1 MKTKPHP
8 LFVLYQWLVAF
19 PILLVFTVITAL
31 FTILLSPIFP
41 NAQFS
46 YFPARWW
53 GRLFCYLLFVK
64 VKITGLEKLDPKK
77 SYIIAA
83 NHQSIYDIF
92 VVYGWLPM
100 IFKWVMKAEL
110 RRVPLVG
117 KACESAGHI
126 FIDRKNP
133 VSAKKSLDKA
143 EAQLRNGVSVVVFPE
158 GTRTYDGKLAKFKKG
173 AFRMATDLQLPIV
186 PVTLRGCYERMPR
199 TTFNVTP
206 GLIELIVHNPVEVK
220 GYENDKQHELMQKL
234 HDIIASEL

>member
-19 PILLVFTVITAL
+19 PVLLVLTILTAV
-31 FTILLSPIFP
+31 FTIILSPVFP

-53 GRLFCYLLFVK
+53 GRFFCYLLFIK
-64 VKITGLEKLDPKK
+64 VKITGIEKLDPKK
-77 SYIIAA
+77 SYVIAA

-110 RRVPLVG
+110 RRIPLVG

-126 FIDRKNP
+126 FINRKNP
-133 VSAKKSLDKA
+133 VAAKKSLDRA

-158 GTRTYDGKLAKFKKG
+158 GTRTYTGQMGKFKKG
-173 AFRMATDLQLPIV
+173 AFRMAADLQLPIV
-186 PVTLRGCYERMPR
+186 PVTLRGCFERLPR
-199 TTFNVTP
+199 NGFVVTP
-206 GLIELIVHNPVEVK
+206 GLIEMIIHEPVEVK
-220 GYENDKQHELMQKL
+220 GYENEKQPELMQTL
-234 HDIIASEL
+234 HDIIESAL

>member
-8 LFVLYQWLVAF
+8 LFVLYQWLVAL
-19 PILLVFTVITAL
+19 PVLLVLTILTAV
-31 FTILLSPIFP
+31 FTIVLSPVFP

-53 GRLFCYLLFVK
+53 GRFFCYLLFIK

-77 SYIIAA
+77 SYVIAA

-110 RRVPLVG
+110 RKIPLVG

-133 VSAKKSLDKA
+133 VAAKKSLDKA

-158 GTRTYDGKLAKFKKG
+158 GTRTYTGQIGKFKKG
-173 AFRMATDLQLPIV
+173 AFRMATDLHLPIV
-186 PVTLRGCYERMPR
+186 PVTLRGCFERLPR
-199 TTFNVTP
+199 NGFIITP
-206 GLIELIVHNPVEVK
+206 GTIEMIVHEPVEVE
-220 GYENDKQHELMQKL
+220 GYEHEKQPELMQKL
-234 HDIIASEL
+234 HDIIESAL

>member
-8 LFVLYQWLVAF
+8 LFVLYQWLVAL
-19 PILLVFTVITAL
+19 PVLIILTILTAVFTI
-31 FTILLSPIFP
+31 ILSPVFP

-53 GRLFCYLLFVK
+53 GRFFCYLLFIK

-77 SYIIAA
+77 SYVIAA

-110 RRVPLVG
+110 RKIPLVG

-133 VSAKKSLDKA
+133 VAAKKSLDKA

-158 GTRTYDGKLAKFKKG
+158 GTRTYTGQIGKFKKG
-173 AFRMATDLQLPIV
+173 AFRMATDLHLPIV
-186 PVTLRGCYERMPR
+186 PVTLRGCFERLPR
-199 TTFNVTP
+199 NGFIITP
-206 GLIELIVHNPVEVK
+206 GTIEMIVHEPVEVE
-220 GYENDKQHELMQKL
+220 GYEHEKQPELMQKL
-234 HDIIASEL
+234 HDIIESAL

>member
-8 LFVLYQWLVAF
+8 LFVLYQWLVAL
-19 PILLVFTVITAL
+19 PILIILTILTAVFTI
-31 FTILLSPIFP
+31 ILSPVFP

-53 GRLFCYLLFVK
+53 GRFFCYLLFIK

-77 SYIIAA
+77 SYVIAA

-110 RRVPLVG
+110 RKIPLVG

-133 VSAKKSLDKA
+133 VAAKKSLDKA

-158 GTRTYDGKLAKFKKG
+158 GTRTYTGQIGKFKKG
-173 AFRMATDLQLPIV
+173 AFRMATDLHLPIV
-186 PVTLRGCYERMPR
+186 PVTLRGCFERLPR
-199 TTFNVTP
+199 NGFIITP
-206 GLIELIVHNPVEVK
+206 GTIEMIVHEPVEVE
-220 GYENDKQHELMQKL
+220 GYEHEKQPELMQKL
-234 HDIIASEL
+234 HDIIESAL

>member
-8 LFVLYQWLVAF
+8 LFVMYQWLVAF
-19 PILLVFTVITAL
+19 PVLLVLTILTAV
-31 FTILLSPIFP
+31 FTIILSPVFP

-53 GRLFCYLLFVK
+53 GRFFCYLLFIK
-64 VKITGLEKLDPKK
+64 VKITGIEKLDPKK
-77 SYIIAA
+77 SYVIAA

-110 RRVPLVG
+110 RRIPLVG

-126 FIDRKNP
+126 FINRKNP
-133 VSAKKSLDKA
+133 VSAKKSLDRA

-158 GTRTYDGKLAKFKKG
+158 GTRTYTGQMGKFKKG
-173 AFRMATDLQLPIV
+173 AFRMAADLQLPIV
-186 PVTLRGCYERMPR
+186 PVTLRGCFERLPR
-199 TTFNVTP
+199 NGFVVTP
-206 GLIELIVHNPVEVK
+206 GLIEMIIHEPVEVK
-220 GYENDKQHELMQKL
+220 GYENEKQPELMQKL
-234 HDIIASEL
+234 YDIIESAL

>member
-19 PILLVFTVITAL
+19 PVLLVLTILTAV
-31 FTILLSPIFP
+31 FTIVLSPVFP

-53 GRLFCYLLFVK
+53 GRFFCYLLFIKVK
-64 VKITGLEKLDPKK
+64 VTGIEKLDPKK
-77 SYIIAA
+77 SYVIAA

-110 RRVPLVG
+110 RRIPLVG

-126 FIDRKNP
+126 FINRKNP
-133 VSAKKSLDKA
+133 VSAKKSLDRA

-158 GTRTYDGKLAKFKKG
+158 GTRTYTGQMGKFKKG
-173 AFRMATDLQLPIV
+173 AFRMAADLQLPIV
-186 PVTLRGCYERMPR
+186 PVTLRGCFERLPR
-199 TTFNVTP
+199 NGFVVTP
-206 GLIELIVHNPVEVK
+206 GLIEMIIHEPVEVK
-220 GYENDKQHELMQKL
+220 GYENEKQPELMQKL
-234 HDIIASEL
+234 HDIIESAL

>member
-8 LFVLYQWLVAF
+8 LFVLYQWLVAL
-19 PILLVFTVITAL
+19 PVLIILTILTAVFTII
-31 FTILLSPIFP
+31 FSPVFP

-53 GRLFCYLLFVK
+53 GRFFCYLLFIK

-77 SYIIAA
+77 SYVIAA

-110 RRVPLVG
+110 RKIPLVG

-133 VSAKKSLDKA
+133 VAAKKSLDKA

-158 GTRTYDGKLAKFKKG
+158 GTRTYTGQMGKFKKG
-173 AFRMATDLQLPIV
+173 AFRMATDLHLPIV
-186 PVTLRGCYERMPR
+186 PVTLRGCFERLPR
-199 TTFNVTP
+199 NGFIITP
-206 GLIELIVHNPVEVK
+206 GTIEMIVHEPVEVE
-220 GYENDKQHELMQKL
+220 GYEHEKQPELMQKL
-234 HDIIASEL
+234 HDIIESAL

>member
-19 PILLVFTVITAL
+19 PVLLVLTILTAV
-31 FTILLSPIFP
+31 FTIILSPVFP

-53 GRLFCYLLFVK
+53 GRFFCYLLFIK
-64 VKITGLEKLDPKK
+64 VKITGIEKLDPKK
-77 SYIIAA
+77 SYVIAA

-110 RRVPLVG
+110 RRIPLVG

-126 FIDRKNP
+126 FINRKNP
-133 VSAKKSLDKA
+133 VAAKKSLDRA

-158 GTRTYDGKLAKFKKG
+158 GTRTYTGQMGKFKKG
-173 AFRMATDLQLPIV
+173 AFRMAADLQLPIV
-186 PVTLRGCYERMPR
+186 PVTLRGCFERLPR
-199 TTFNVTP
+199 NGFVVMP
-206 GLIELIVHNPVEVK
+206 GLIEMIIHEPVEVK
-220 GYENDKQHELMQKL
+220 GYENEKQPELMQTL
-234 HDIIASEL
+234 HDIIESAL

>member
-19 PILLVFTVITAL
+19 PVLIILTILTAVFTI
-31 FTILLSPIFP
+31 ILSPVFP

-53 GRLFCYLLFVK
+53 GRFFCYLLFIK

-77 SYIIAA
+77 SYVIAA

-110 RRVPLVG
+110 RKIPLVG

-133 VSAKKSLDKA
+133 VAAKKSLDRA

-158 GTRTYDGKLAKFKKG
+158 GTRTYTGQMGKFKKG

-186 PVTLRGCYERMPR
+186 PVTLRGCFERLPR
-199 TTFNVTP
+199 NGFVVTP
-206 GLIELIVHNPVEVK
+206 GLIEMIIHEPVEVE
-220 GYENDKQHELMQKL
+220 GYEHEKQPELMQKL
-234 HDIIASEL
+234 HDIIESAL

>member
-8 LFVLYQWLVAF
+8 LFVLYQWLVAL
-19 PILLVFTVITAL
+19 PVLIILTILTAVFTI
-31 FTILLSPIFP
+31 ILSPVFP

-53 GRLFCYLLFVK
+53 GRFFCYLLFIK

-77 SYIIAA
+77 SYVIAA

-110 RRVPLVG
+110 RKIPLVG

-133 VSAKKSLDKA
+133 VAAKKSLDKA

-158 GTRTYDGKLAKFKKG
+158 GTRTYTGQMGKFKKG
-173 AFRMATDLQLPIV
+173 AFRMATDLHLPIV
-186 PVTLRGCYERMPR
+186 PVTLRGCFERLPR
-199 TTFNVTP
+199 NGFIITP
-206 GLIELIVHNPVEVK
+206 GTIEMIVHEPVEVE
-220 GYENDKQHELMQKL
+220 GYEHEKQPELMQKL
-234 HDIIASEL
+234 HDIIESAL

>member
-8 LFVLYQWLVAF
+8 LFVLYQWLVAL
-19 PILLVFTVITAL
+19 PVLIILTILTAVFTI
-31 FTILLSPIFP
+31 ILSPVFP

-53 GRLFCYLLFVK
+53 GRFFCYLLFIK
-64 VKITGLEKLDPKK
+64 VKITGLEKLDQKK
-77 SYIIAA
+77 SYVIAA

-110 RRVPLVG
+110 RKIPLVG

-133 VSAKKSLDKA
+133 VAAKKSLDKA

-158 GTRTYDGKLAKFKKG
+158 GTRTYTGQMGKFKKG
-173 AFRMATDLQLPIV
+173 AFRMATDLHLPIV
-186 PVTLRGCYERMPR
+186 PVTLRGCFERLPR
-199 TTFNVTP
+199 NGFIITP
-206 GLIELIVHNPVEVK
+206 GTIEMIVHEPVEVE
-220 GYENDKQHELMQKL
+220 GYEHEKQPELMQKL
-234 HDIIASEL
+234 HDIIESAL

>member
-1 MKTKPHP
+1 M
-8 LFVLYQWLVAF
+8 YQWLVAL
-19 PILLVFTVITAL
+19 PVLIILTILTAVFTI
-31 FTILLSPIFP
+31 ILSPVFP

-53 GRLFCYLLFVK
+53 GRFFCYLLFIK
-64 VKITGLEKLDPKK
+64 VKITGIEKLDPKK
-77 SYIIAA
+77 SYVIAA

-110 RRVPLVG
+110 RKIPLVG

-133 VSAKKSLDKA
+133 VAAKKSLDKA

-158 GTRTYDGKLAKFKKG
+158 GTRTYTGQMGKFKKG
-173 AFRMATDLQLPIV
+173 AFRMATDLHLPIV
-186 PVTLRGCYERMPR
+186 PVTLRGCFERLPR
-199 TTFNVTP
+199 NGFIITP
-206 GLIELIVHNPVEVK
+206 GTIEMIVHEPVEVE
-220 GYENDKQHELMQKL
+220 GYEHEKQPELMQKL
-234 HDIIASEL
+234 HDIIESAL

>member
-19 PILLVFTVITAL
+19 PVLLVLTIVTAV
-31 FTILLSPIFP
+31 FTIVLSPIFP

-53 GRLFCYLLFVK
+53 GRFFCYLLFIK

-77 SYIIAA
+77 SYVIAA

-110 RRVPLVG
+110 RKIPLVG

-133 VSAKKSLDKA
+133 MAAKKSLDKA

-158 GTRTYDGKLAKFKKG
+158 GTRTYTGQMGKFKKG
-173 AFRMATDLQLPIV
+173 AFRMATDLHLPIV
-186 PVTLRGCYERMPR
+186 PVTLRGCFERLPR
-199 TTFNVTP
+199 NGFIITP
-206 GLIELIVHNPVEVK
+206 GTIEMIVHEPVEVE
-220 GYENDKQHELMQKL
+220 GYEHEKQPELMQKL
-234 HDIIASEL
+234 HDIIESAL

>member
-19 PILLVFTVITAL
+19 PVLLVLTILTAV
-31 FTILLSPIFP
+31 FTIILSPVFP

-53 GRLFCYLLFVK
+53 GRFFCYLLFIK
-64 VKITGLEKLDPKK
+64 VKITGIEKLDPKK
-77 SYIIAA
+77 SYVIAA

-110 RRVPLVG
+110 RRIPLVG

-126 FIDRKNP
+126 FINRKNP
-133 VSAKKSLDKA
+133 VSAKKSLDRA

-158 GTRTYDGKLAKFKKG
+158 GTRTYTGQMGKFKKG
-173 AFRMATDLQLPIV
+173 AFRMAADLQLPIV
-186 PVTLRGCYERMPR
+186 PVTLRGCFERLPR
-199 TTFNVTP
+199 NGFVVTP
-206 GLIELIVHNPVEVK
+206 GLIEMIIHEPVEVK
-220 GYENDKQHELMQKL
+220 GYENEKQPELMQTL
-234 HDIIASEL
+234 HDIIESAL

>member
-8 LFVLYQWLVAF
+8 LFVLYQWLVAL
-19 PILLVFTVITAL
+19 PVLLVLTILTAV
-31 FTILLSPIFP
+31 FTIVLSPVFP

-53 GRLFCYLLFVK
+53 GRFFCYLLFIKVK
-64 VKITGLEKLDPKK
+64 VTGIEKLDPKK
-77 SYIIAA
+77 SYVIAA

-110 RRVPLVG
+110 RRIPLVG

-126 FIDRKNP
+126 FINRKNP
-133 VSAKKSLDKA
+133 VSAKKSLDRA

-158 GTRTYDGKLAKFKKG
+158 GTRTYTGQMGKFKKG
-173 AFRMATDLQLPIV
+173 AFRMAADLQLPIV
-186 PVTLRGCYERMPR
+186 PVTLRGCFERLPR
-199 TTFNVTP
+199 NGFVVTP
-206 GLIELIVHNPVEVK
+206 GLIEMIIHEPVEVK
-220 GYENDKQHELMQKL
+220 GYEHEKQPELMQKL
-234 HDIIASEL
+234 HDIIESAL

>member
-8 LFVLYQWLVAF
+8 LFVLYQWLVAL
-19 PILLVFTVITAL
+19 PVLIILTILTAVFTI
-31 FTILLSPIFP
+31 ILSPVFP

-53 GRLFCYLLFVK
+53 GRFFCYLLFIK

-77 SYIIAA
+77 SYVIAA

-110 RRVPLVG
+110 RKIPLVG

-133 VSAKKSLDKA
+133 VAAKKSLDKA
-143 EAQLRNGVSVVVFPE
+143 ETQLRNGVSVVVFPE
-158 GTRTYDGKLAKFKKG
+158 GTRTYTGQMGKFKKG
-173 AFRMATDLQLPIV
+173 AFRMATDLHLPIV
-186 PVTLRGCYERMPR
+186 PVTLRGCFERLPR
-199 TTFNVTP
+199 NGFIITP
-206 GLIELIVHNPVEVK
+206 GTIEMIVHEPVEVE
-220 GYENDKQHELMQKL
+220 GYEHEKQPELMQKL
-234 HDIIASEL
+234 HDIIESAL

>member
-19 PILLVFTVITAL
+19 PVLLVLTILTAV
-31 FTILLSPIFP
+31 FTIILSPVFP

-53 GRLFCYLLFVK
+53 GRFFCYLLFIK
-64 VKITGLEKLDPKK
+64 VKITGIEKLDPKK
-77 SYIIAA
+77 SYVIAA

-110 RRVPLVG
+110 RKIPLVG

-133 VSAKKSLDKA
+133 VAAKKSLDKA

-158 GTRTYDGKLAKFKKG
+158 GTRTYTGQMGKFKKG
-173 AFRMATDLQLPIV
+173 AFRMATDLHLPIV
-186 PVTLRGCYERMPR
+186 PVTLRGCFERLPR
-199 TTFNVTP
+199 NGFIITP
-206 GLIELIVHNPVEVK
+206 GTIEMIVHEPVEVE
-220 GYENDKQHELMQKL
+220 GYEHEKQPELMQKL
-234 HDIIASEL
+234 HDIIESAL

>member
-19 PILLVFTVITAL
+19 PVLLVLTILTAV
-31 FTILLSPIFP
+31 FTIILSPVFP

-53 GRLFCYLLFVK
+53 GRFFCYLLFVK

-77 SYIIAA
+77 SYVIAA

-110 RRVPLVG
+110 RKIPLVG

-133 VSAKKSLDKA
+133 VAAKKSLDRA

-158 GTRTYDGKLAKFKKG
+158 GTRTYTGQMGKFKKG

-186 PVTLRGCYERMPR
+186 PVTLRGCFERLPR
-199 TTFNVTP
+199 NGFVVTP
-206 GLIELIVHNPVEVK
+206 GLIEMIIHEPVEVE
-220 GYENDKQHELMQKL
+220 GYEHEKQPELMQKL
-234 HDIIASEL
+234 HDIIESAL

>member
-19 PILLVFTVITAL
+19 PVLLVLTILTAV
-31 FTILLSPIFP
+31 FTIILSPVFP

-53 GRLFCYLLFVK
+53 GRFFCYLLFIK
-64 VKITGLEKLDPKK
+64 VKITGIEKLDPKK
-77 SYIIAA
+77 SYVIAA

-110 RRVPLVG
+110 RRIPLVG

-126 FIDRKNP
+126 FINRKNP
-133 VSAKKSLDKA
+133 VSAKKSLDRA

-158 GTRTYDGKLAKFKKG
+158 GTRTYTGQMGKFKKG
-173 AFRMATDLQLPIV
+173 AFRMAADLQLPIV
-186 PVTLRGCYERMPR
+186 PVTLRGC
-199 TTFNVTP
+199 F
-206 GLIELIVHNPVEVK
+206 
-220 GYENDKQHELMQKL
+220 
-234 HDIIASEL
+234 

>member
-19 PILLVFTVITAL
+19 PVLLVLTILTAV
-31 FTILLSPIFP
+31 FTIILSPVFP

-46 YFPARWW
+46 YFPAHWW
-53 GRLFCYLLFVK
+53 GRFFCYLLFIK
-64 VKITGLEKLDPKK
+64 VKITGIEKLDPKK
-77 SYIIAA
+77 SYVIAA

-110 RRVPLVG
+110 RKIPLVG

-133 VSAKKSLDKA
+133 VAAKKSLDKA

-158 GTRTYDGKLAKFKKG
+158 GTRTYTGQMGKFKKG
-173 AFRMATDLQLPIV
+173 AFRMATDLHLPIV
-186 PVTLRGCYERMPR
+186 PVTLRGCFERLPR
-199 TTFNVTP
+199 NGFIITP
-206 GLIELIVHNPVEVK
+206 GTIEMIVHEPVEVE
-220 GYENDKQHELMQKL
+220 GYEHEKQPELMQKL
-234 HDIIASEL
+234 HDIIESAL

>member
-8 LFVLYQWLVAF
+8 LFVLYQWLVAL
-19 PILLVFTVITAL
+19 PVLIILTILTAVFTI
-31 FTILLSPIFP
+31 ILSPVFP

-53 GRLFCYLLFVK
+53 GRFFCYLLFIK

-77 SYIIAA
+77 SYVIAA

-110 RRVPLVG
+110 RKIPLVG

-133 VSAKKSLDKA
+133 VAAKKSLDKA

-158 GTRTYDGKLAKFKKG
+158 GTRTYTGQMGKFKKG
-173 AFRMATDLQLPIV
+173 AFRMATDLHLPIV
-186 PVTLRGCYERMPR
+186 PVTLRGCFERLPR
-199 TTFNVTP
+199 NGFVVTS
-206 GLIELIVHNPVEVK
+206 GTIEMIVHEPVEVE
-220 GYENDKQHELMQKL
+220 GYEHEKQPELMQKL
-234 HDIIASEL
+234 HDIIESAL

>member
-1 MKTKPHP
+1 
-8 LFVLYQWLVAF
+8 LF
-19 PILLVFTVITAL
+19 ILTILTAVFTI
-31 FTILLSPIFP
+31 ILSPVFP

-53 GRLFCYLLFVK
+53 GRFFCYLLFIK

-77 SYIIAA
+77 SYVIAA

-110 RRVPLVG
+110 RKIPLVG

-133 VSAKKSLDKA
+133 VAAKKSLDRA

-158 GTRTYDGKLAKFKKG
+158 GTRTYTGQMGKFKKG

-186 PVTLRGCYERMPR
+186 PVTLRGCFERLPR
-199 TTFNVTP
+199 NGFVVTP
-206 GLIELIVHNPVEVK
+206 GLIEMIIHEPVEVE
-220 GYENDKQHELMQKL
+220 GYEHEKQPELMQKL
-234 HDIIASEL
+234 HDIIESAL

>member
-8 LFVLYQWLVAF
+8 LFVLYQWLVAL
-19 PILLVFTVITAL
+19 PVLIILTILTAVFTI
-31 FTILLSPIFP
+31 ILSPVFP

-53 GRLFCYLLFVK
+53 GRFFCYLLFIK

-77 SYIIAA
+77 SYVIAA

-110 RRVPLVG
+110 RKIPLVG

-133 VSAKKSLDKA
+133 MAAKKSLDKA

-158 GTRTYDGKLAKFKKG
+158 GTRTYTGQMGKFKKG
-173 AFRMATDLQLPIV
+173 AFRMATDLHLPIV
-186 PVTLRGCYERMPR
+186 PVTLRGCFEGLPR
-199 TTFNVTP
+199 NGFIITP
-206 GLIELIVHNPVEVK
+206 GTIEMIVHEPVEVE
-220 GYENDKQHELMQKL
+220 GYEHEKQPELMQKL
-234 HDIIASEL
+234 HDIIESAL

>member
-8 LFVLYQWLVAF
+8 LFVMYQWLVAF
-19 PILLVFTVITAL
+19 PVLLVLTILTAV
-31 FTILLSPIFP
+31 FTIILSPVFP

-53 GRLFCYLLFVK
+53 GRFFCYLLFIK

-77 SYIIAA
+77 SYVIAA

-110 RRVPLVG
+110 RKIPLVG

-133 VSAKKSLDKA
+133 VAAKKSLDKA

-158 GTRTYDGKLAKFKKG
+158 GTRTYTGQMGKFKKG
-173 AFRMATDLQLPIV
+173 AFRMATDLHLPIV
-186 PVTLRGCYERMPR
+186 PVTLRGCFERLPR
-199 TTFNVTP
+199 NGFIITP
-206 GLIELIVHNPVEVK
+206 GTIEMIVHEPVEVE
-220 GYENDKQHELMQKL
+220 GYEHEKQPELMQKL
-234 HDIIASEL
+234 HDIIESAL

>member
-8 LFVLYQWLVAF
+8 LFVLYQWLVAL
-19 PILLVFTVITAL
+19 PVLIIL
-31 FTILLSPIFP
+31 TILTAVLTIILSPVFP

-53 GRLFCYLLFVK
+53 GRFFCYLLFIK

-77 SYIIAA
+77 SYVIAA

-110 RRVPLVG
+110 RKIPLVG

-133 VSAKKSLDKA
+133 VAAKKSLDKA

-158 GTRTYDGKLAKFKKG
+158 GTRTYTGQMGKFKKG
-173 AFRMATDLQLPIV
+173 AFRMATDLHLPIV
-186 PVTLRGCYERMPR
+186 PVTLRGCFERLPR
-199 TTFNVTP
+199 NGFIITP
-206 GLIELIVHNPVEVK
+206 GTIEMIVHEPVEVE
-220 GYENDKQHELMQKL
+220 GYEHEKQPELMQKL
-234 HDIIASEL
+234 HDIIESAL

>member
-8 LFVLYQWLVAF
+8 LFVLYQWLVAL
-19 PILLVFTVITAL
+19 PVLIILTILTAVFTI
-31 FTILLSPIFP
+31 ILSPVFP

-53 GRLFCYLLFVK
+53 GRFFCYLLFIK

-77 SYIIAA
+77 SYVIAA

-110 RRVPLVG
+110 RKIPLVG

-133 VSAKKSLDKA
+133 VAAKKSLDKA

-158 GTRTYDGKLAKFKKG
+158 GTRTYTGQMGKFKKG
-173 AFRMATDLQLPIV
+173 AFRMATDLHLPIV
-186 PVTLRGCYERMPR
+186 PVTLRGCFERLPR
-199 TTFNVTP
+199 NGFIITP
-206 GLIELIVHNPVEVK
+206 GTIEMIVHEPVEVE
-220 GYENDKQHELMQKL
+220 GYEHEKQPELMQKL
-234 HDIIASEL
+234 HDIIESVL

>member
-19 PILLVFTVITAL
+19 PVLLVLTILTAV
-31 FTILLSPIFP
+31 FTIILSPVFP

-53 GRLFCYLLFVK
+53 GRFFCYLLFIK
-64 VKITGLEKLDPKK
+64 VKITGIEKLDPKK
-77 SYIIAA
+77 SYVIAA

-110 RRVPLVG
+110 RRIPLVG

-126 FIDRKNP
+126 FINRKNP
-133 VSAKKSLDKA
+133 VAAKKSLDRA

-158 GTRTYDGKLAKFKKG
+158 GTRTYTGQMGKFKKG

-186 PVTLRGCYERMPR
+186 PVTLRGCFERLPR
-199 TTFNVTP
+199 NGFVVTP
-206 GLIELIVHNPVEVK
+206 GLIEMIIHEPVEVK
-220 GYENDKQHELMQKL
+220 GYENEKQPELMQTL
-234 HDIIASEL
+234 HDIIESAL

>member
-19 PILLVFTVITAL
+19 PVLLVLTILTAV
-31 FTILLSPIFP
+31 FTIVLSPVFP

-53 GRLFCYLLFVK
+53 GRFFCYLLFVK
-64 VKITGLEKLDPKK
+64 VKITGIEKLDPKK
-77 SYIIAA
+77 SYVIAA

-110 RRVPLVG
+110 RKIPLVG

-133 VSAKKSLDKA
+133 VAAKKSLDKA

-158 GTRTYDGKLAKFKKG
+158 GTRTYTGQMGKFKKG
-173 AFRMATDLQLPIV
+173 AFRMATDLHLPIV
-186 PVTLRGCYERMPR
+186 PVTLRGCFERLPR
-199 TTFNVTP
+199 NGFIITP
-206 GLIELIVHNPVEVK
+206 GTIEMIVHEPVEVE
-220 GYENDKQHELMQKL
+220 GYEHEKQPELMQKL
-234 HDIIASEL
+234 HDIIESAL

>member
-8 LFVLYQWLVAF
+8 LFVLYQWLVAL
-19 PILLVFTVITAL
+19 PVLIILTILTAVFTI
-31 FTILLSPIFP
+31 ILSPVFP

-53 GRLFCYLLFVK
+53 GRFFCYLLFIK

-77 SYIIAA
+77 SYVIAA

-110 RRVPLVG
+110 RKIPLVG

-133 VSAKKSLDKA
+133 MAAKKSLDKA

-158 GTRTYDGKLAKFKKG
+158 GTRTYTGQMGKFKKG
-173 AFRMATDLQLPIV
+173 AFRMATDLHLPIV
-186 PVTLRGCYERMPR
+186 PVTLRGCFERLPR
-199 TTFNVTP
+199 NGFIITP
-206 GLIELIVHNPVEVK
+206 GTIEMIVHEPVEVE
-220 GYENDKQHELMQKL
+220 GYEHEKQPELMQKL
-234 HDIIASEL
+234 HDIIESAL

>member
-8 LFVLYQWLVAF
+8 LFVLYQWLVAL
-19 PILLVFTVITAL
+19 PVLIILTILTAVFTI
-31 FTILLSPIFP
+31 ILSPVFP

-53 GRLFCYLLFVK
+53 GRFFCYLLFIK

-77 SYIIAA
+77 SYVIAA

-110 RRVPLVG
+110 RKIPLVG

-133 VSAKKSLDKA
+133 VAAKKSLDKA

-158 GTRTYDGKLAKFKKG
+158 GTRTYTGQMGKFKKG
-173 AFRMATDLQLPIV
+173 AFRMATDLHLPIV
-186 PVTLRGCYERMPR
+186 PVTLRGCFERLPR
-199 TTFNVTP
+199 NGFIITP
-206 GLIELIVHNPVEVK
+206 GAIEMIVHEPVEVE
-220 GYENDKQHELMQKL
+220 GYEHEKQPELMQKL
-234 HDIIASEL
+234 HDIIESAL

>member
-1 MKTKPHP
+1 
-8 LFVLYQWLVAF
+8 
-19 PILLVFTVITAL
+19 LLVLTILTAV
-31 FTILLSPIFP
+31 FTIILSPVFP

-53 GRLFCYLLFVK
+53 GRFLCYLVFVK
-64 VKITGLEKLDPKK
+64 VKITGRVKNYPKK
-77 SYIIAA
+77 SYVIAA

-110 RRVPLVG
+110 RKIPLVG

-133 VSAKKSLDKA
+133 VAAKKSLDRA
-143 EAQLRNGVSVVVFPE
+143 EAQLRNGVSVVVFPD
-158 GTRTYDGKLAKFKKG
+158 GTRTYTGQMGKFKKG

-186 PVTLRGCYERMPR
+186 PVTLRGCFERLPR
-199 TTFNVTP
+199 NGFVVTP
-206 GLIELIVHNPVEVK
+206 GLIEMIIHEPVEVE
-220 GYENDKQHELMQKL
+220 GYEHEKQPELMQKL
-234 HDIIASEL
+234 HDIIESAL

>member
-19 PILLVFTVITAL
+19 PVLLVLTIVTAV
-31 FTILLSPIFP
+31 FTIVLSPIFP

-53 GRLFCYLLFVK
+53 GRFFCYLLFIK

-77 SYIIAA
+77 SYVIAA

-110 RRVPLVG
+110 RKIPLVG

-133 VSAKKSLDKA
+133 VAAKKSLDKA

-158 GTRTYDGKLAKFKKG
+158 GTRTYTGQMGKFKKG
-173 AFRMATDLQLPIV
+173 AFRMATDLHLPIV
-186 PVTLRGCYERMPR
+186 PVTLRGCFERLPR
-199 TTFNVTP
+199 NGFIITP
-206 GLIELIVHNPVEVK
+206 GTIEMIVHEPVEVE
-220 GYENDKQHELMQKL
+220 GYEHEKQPELMQKL
-234 HDIIASEL
+234 HDIIESAL

>member
-19 PILLVFTVITAL
+19 PVLLVLTILTAV
-31 FTILLSPIFP
+31 FTIILSPVFP

-53 GRLFCYLLFVK
+53 GRFFCYLLFIK

-77 SYIIAA
+77 SYVIAA

-110 RRVPLVG
+110 RKIPLVG

-133 VSAKKSLDKA
+133 VAAKKSLDRA

-158 GTRTYDGKLAKFKKG
+158 GTRTYTGQMGKFKKG

-186 PVTLRGCYERMPR
+186 PVTLRGCFERLPR
-199 TTFNVTP
+199 NGFVVTP
-206 GLIELIVHNPVEVK
+206 GLIEMIIHEPVEVE
-220 GYENDKQHELMQKL
+220 GYEHEKQPELMQKL
-234 HDIIASEL
+234 HDIIESAL

>member
-19 PILLVFTVITAL
+19 PVLLVLTILTAV
-31 FTILLSPIFP
+31 FTIILSPVFP

-53 GRLFCYLLFVK
+53 GRFFCYLLFIK
-64 VKITGLEKLDPKK
+64 VKITGIEKLDPKK
-77 SYIIAA
+77 SYVIAA

-110 RRVPLVG
+110 RRIPLVG

-126 FIDRKNP
+126 FINRKNP
-133 VSAKKSLDKA
+133 VAAKKSLDRA

-158 GTRTYDGKLAKFKKG
+158 GTRTYTGQMGKFKKG
-173 AFRMATDLQLPIV
+173 AFRMAADLQLPIV
-186 PVTLRGCYERMPR
+186 PVTLRGCFERLPR
-199 TTFNVTP
+199 NGFVVTP
-206 GLIELIVHNPVEVK
+206 GLIEMIIHEPVEVK
-220 GYENDKQHELMQKL
+220 GYENEKQPELMQKL
-234 HDIIASEL
+234 YDIIESAL

>member
-8 LFVLYQWLVAF
+8 LFVLYQWLVAL
-19 PILLVFTVITAL
+19 PVLIILTILTAVFTI
-31 FTILLSPIFP
+31 ILSPIFP

-53 GRLFCYLLFVK
+53 GRFFCYLLFIK

-77 SYIIAA
+77 SYVIAA

-110 RRVPLVG
+110 RKIPLVG

-133 VSAKKSLDKA
+133 VAAKKSLDKA

-158 GTRTYDGKLAKFKKG
+158 GTRTYTGQMGKFKKG
-173 AFRMATDLQLPIV
+173 AFRMATDLHLPIV
-186 PVTLRGCYERMPR
+186 PVTLRGCFERLPR
-199 TTFNVTP
+199 NGFIITP
-206 GLIELIVHNPVEVK
+206 GTIEMIVHEPVEVE
-220 GYENDKQHELMQKL
+220 GYEHEKQPELMQKL
-234 HDIIASEL
+234 HDIIESAL

>member
-8 LFVLYQWLVAF
+8 LFVLYQWLVAL
-19 PILLVFTVITAL
+19 PVLIILTILTAVFTI
-31 FTILLSPIFP
+31 ILSPVFP

-53 GRLFCYLLFVK
+53 GRFFCYLLFIK

-77 SYIIAA
+77 SYVIAA

-110 RRVPLVG
+110 RKIPLVG

-133 VSAKKSLDKA
+133 VAAKKSLDKA

-158 GTRTYDGKLAKFKKG
+158 GTRTYTGQMGKFKKG
-173 AFRMATDLQLPIV
+173 AFRMATDLHLPIV
-186 PVTLRGCYERMPR
+186 PVTLRGCFERLPR
-199 TTFNVTP
+199 NRFIITP
-206 GLIELIVHNPVEVK
+206 GTIEMIVHEPVEVE
-220 GYENDKQHELMQKL
+220 GYEHEKQPELMQKL
-234 HDIIASEL
+234 HDIIESAL